1 MKHQS
6 GPNSFL
12 RWLNRLFCRHWHRL
26 ESENIRLP
34 EGALI
39 LIGNHRCGLDPL
51 LVQASVNRPLC
62 FLMAREYYHG
72 ILGVK
77 WFFNMVGAI
86 PVSPG
91 GANRHALREAVG
103 VLEEGGVLC
112 IFPEGAANPDVPLKR
127 ILPGAAMLALE
138 TDTSL
143 LPFRVTG
150 VWPFDHINILKGLLK
165 RSRATI
171 RFGDMMQLES
181 TGAPEKSDIRAG
193 VKLVREMLH
202 RLR

>member
-1 MKHQS
+1 MKHQP

-12 RWLNRLFCRHWHRL
+12 RWLNRLFCLHWHRL
-26 ESENIRLP
+26 ESENISLP

-72 ILGVK
+72 MLGIR
-77 WFFNMVGAI
+77 WFFSMVGAI
-86 PVSPG
+86 PVSSG

-103 VLEEGGVLC
+103 VLKAGGVLC
-112 IFPEGAANPDVPLKR
+112 IFPEGAANPDIPLKR

-138 TDTSL
+138 TDTPL
-143 LPFRVTG
+143 LPFRITG
-150 VWPFDHINILKGLLK
+150 VWPFDHINIWKGLLR
-165 RSRATI
+165 RSRATV
-171 RFGDMMQLES
+171 RFGDVMRLELAE
-181 TGAPEKSDIRAG
+181 TPEKSDIRSG
-193 VKLVREMLH
+193 VKRVKEALH
-202 RLR
+202 SLR

>member
-1 MKHQS
+1 MKHQP
-6 GPNSFL
+6 GPNRFF
-12 RWLNRLFCRHWHRL
+12 RWLNRFFCHHWHRL
-26 ESENIRLP
+26 ESENITLP
-34 EGALI
+34 DGPLI

-51 LVQASVNRPLC
+51 LVQASVDRPLC
-62 FLMAREYYHG
+62 FLMDREYYHG
-72 ILGVK
+72 MLGMK
-77 WFFNMVGAI
+77 WFFRAVGAI

-91 GANRHALREAVG
+91 GANRHALREAIG

-112 IFPEGAANPDVPLKR
+112 IFPEGAANPDIPLKR

-150 VWPFDHINILKGLLK
+150 VWPFDHISIWKGLLR

-171 RFGDMMQLES
+171 QFGDMIQLES
-181 TGAPEKSDIRAG
+181 AETPQRSDIRAG
-193 VKLVREMLH
+193 VKRVKEVLH